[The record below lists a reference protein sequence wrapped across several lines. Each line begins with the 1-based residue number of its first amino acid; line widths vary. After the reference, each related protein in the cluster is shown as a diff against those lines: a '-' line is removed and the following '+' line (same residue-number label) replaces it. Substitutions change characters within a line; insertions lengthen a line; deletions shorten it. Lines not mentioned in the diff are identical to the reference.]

1 MNHTVIVERMAYG
14 ADAIGHL
21 PEGKTVFIEG
31 GVPGDTV
38 EVASS

>member
-21 PEGKTVFIEG
+21 PEGKTVFIE
-31 GVPGDTV
+31 
-38 EVASS
+38 AACQAILSKLH